1 MDLREVACG
10 SHKSILLVDSPGI
23 NQCRRGCIQLIH
35 SVFKDNLLNVFLAFW
50 QTVHL
55 RQKEHVLDEVKR
67 ADYVMFL
74 MKATSLGTES
84 EEKLGKHLQNY
95 STPCMFVLS
104 HLGSSGCRTAGA
116 SDRSCAGICCEGISG
131 QGDKAVLH

>member
-74 MKATSLGTES
+74 MKAFAAKAFPGKETKLFCIDGKTAEKAIKAGGQHDEQGCQELECFL
-84 EEKLGKHLQNY
+84 EEKLAGKNRQLW
-95 STPCMFVLS
+95 
-104 HLGSSGCRTAGA
+104 
-116 SDRSCAGICCEGISG
+116 
-131 QGDKAVLH
+131 